1 MQQLCKLLKKNP
13 QKTIVMKIIVFSD
26 KILKILYLLYYD
38 RKVVTTKF
46 WILQNEIKNSFKIN
60 L

>member
-1 MQQLCKLLKKNP
+1 
-13 QKTIVMKIIVFSD
+13 MKIIVFSD

>member
-1 MQQLCKLLKKNP
+1 MQQLCKLLKKKP
-13 QKTIVMKIIVFSD
+13 SKTIVMIIIVISG
-26 KILKILYLLYYD
+26 KILKILHLLYYD

-46 WILQNEIKNSFKIN
+46 WILQNEIKDSFKIN